1 MIIFVLIILFLICI
15 ICIISINFYEPFNE
29 PFNNVN
35 SEYPCR
41 VYVTDE
47 DFLKHMIPH
56 HQMAIDI
63 SIQHIEN
70 TKSDIIMKILRELI
84 WTQKYEVIIML
95 AELKH
100 KTVNMSVIDSNQH
113 FISTI
118 SSNMYPNVLGLTDA
132 YCDPAFFTTN
142 HNKKQHN
149 QHTQHQQHNQHTQH
163 KQHTPEHNIVT
174 DREYIL
180 HMIPHHQVAIDMC
193 KILLKNTK
201 SDFLISLAYRMIRA
215 QEAEIILLNDLLKSP
230 FIE

>member
-1 MIIFVLIILFLICI
+1 MIIFFLIILFLICI
-15 ICIISINFYEPFNE
+15 ICIISINFYEPFN
-29 PFNNVN
+29 NIN

-41 VYVTDE
+41 VVLSDE
-47 DFLKHMIPH
+47 EFLKHMIPH

-95 AELKH
+95 ADLKH
-100 KTVNMSVIDSNQH
+100 KTVNMSVIDTNQH

-118 SSNMYPNVLGLTDA
+118 SSDMYPNVLGLTDA

-142 HNKKQHN
+142 HNKNQHI
-149 QHTQHQQHNQHTQH
+149 QHTQHQQHS
-163 KQHTPEHNIVT
+163 PEHNIVT

>member
-1 MIIFVLIILFLICI
+1 MIIVCLIILFLL
-15 ICIISINFYEPFNE
+15 CIISIHFYE

-41 VYVTDE
+41 VFLSDE

-84 WTQKYEVIIML
+84 WTQKYEVIMML
-95 AELKH
+95 AVLKH
-100 KTVNMSVIDSNQH
+100 KTVNMSVIDNNQP
-113 FISTI
+113 FIATI
-118 SSNMYPNVLGLTDA
+118 SSDMYPNVLGLTDA
-132 YCDPAFFTTN
+132 YCDPAFFSYKKN
-142 HNKKQHN
+142 QHNQHN
-149 QHTQHQQHNQHTQH
+149 QHTEEH
-163 KQHTPEHNIVT
+163 KIIT
-174 DREYIL
+174 DKQYIL

-201 SDFLISLAYRMIRA
+201 SDFLIYLAYRMIRA
-215 QEAEIILLNDLLKSP
+215 QEAEILLLNDLLKSP
-230 FIE
+230 FIV